1 MIYVYYRGGCTS
13 SRKAFVWFKK
23 YGIKIEKK
31 KLSKL
36 SKHELLELLTS
47 SDEGISYIIKR
58 PGKNR
63 LYISKVLEEMM
74 DMTLNEALD
83 YLLSN
88 SDLLP
93 TPIIMDEKNFLI
105 GYNENE
111 IRKFLPK
118 ELRRSRIEKLI

>member
-1 MIYVYYRGGCTS
+1 
-13 SRKAFVWFKK
+13 
-23 YGIKIEKK
+23 
-31 KLSKL
+31 
-36 SKHELLELLTS
+36 
-47 SDEGISYIIKR
+47 
-58 PGKNR
+58 
-63 LYISKVLEEMM
+63 MM

-118 ELRRSRIEKLI
+118 KLRRSRIEKLI

>member
-1 MIYVYYRGGCTS
+1 
-13 SRKAFVWFKK
+13 
-23 YGIKIEKK
+23 
-31 KLSKL
+31 
-36 SKHELLELLTS
+36 
-47 SDEGISYIIKR
+47 
-58 PGKNR
+58 
-63 LYISKVLEEMM
+63 M

-93 TPIIMDEKNFLI
+93 TPIIMDGKNFLI

-118 ELRRSRIEKLI
+118 ELRRFRIEKLI